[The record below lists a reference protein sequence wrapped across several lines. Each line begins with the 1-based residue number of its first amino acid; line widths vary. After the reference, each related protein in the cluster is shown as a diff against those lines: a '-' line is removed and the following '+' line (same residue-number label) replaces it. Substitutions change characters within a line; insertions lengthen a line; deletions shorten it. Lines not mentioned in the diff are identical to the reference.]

1 MSLVMKIRAAAVLV
15 GLLALSLGTGA
26 SAAPVTYSHTGGS
39 ATLTVTLGSDPTIVG
54 TATLPIVGTFATFD
68 DATIELVDFEFQ
80 AEGTIPFAAG
90 VTWGG
95 FGDIVLTN
103 ATINPG
109 AGYGHDAQVDMGS
122 GQYLV
127 SVSPVQISTTV
138 TASSSTDL
146 WDASPI
152 SGQGPLSATVIVFGT
167 GNQNIS
173 ITGITIGQIRG
184 DSVYL
189 QSPEF
194 DDLIIKA
201 DLVFEG
207 QVPEPGV
214 GILLGMAGVS
224 LLSSR
229 RLRNR

>member
-1 MSLVMKIRAAAVLV
+1 MSLVKKIRATAVLV

-26 SAAPVTYSHTGGS
+26 AAAPVTYSHTGGS
-39 ATLTVTLGSDPTIVG
+39 ATLTVTIGGNPTIVG

-80 AEGTIPFAAG
+80 AEGAIPFDPG

-95 FGDIVLTN
+95 FGDIVLNN

-109 AGYGHDAQVDMGS
+109 AGYGHDAQIALGG
-122 GQYLV
+122 GQYQIA
-127 SVSPVQISTTV
+127 VSPVQISTTV
-138 TASSSTDL
+138 TASSSADL

-152 SGQGPLSATVIVFGT
+152 SGAGPLSATVTIFGT

-173 ITGITIGQIRG
+173 IAGITIGQVRG

-189 QSPEF
+189 LNPEF
-194 DDLIIKA
+194 EDLVIKA

-214 GILLGMAGVS
+214 GILLVMTGVS
-224 LLSSR
+224 LLSWR
-229 RLRNR
+229 RLTNR